1 MKQTGNCLKWM
12 KISFFLCV
20 FAFSTST
27 CHSLPWIK
35 FARGKLRRLNI
46 LQTFK
51 ETALIGK
58 FLSQSGQEIFIAG
71 LQREVKGRTRSQ
83 FDHVI
88 PAA

>member
-1 MKQTGNCLKWM
+1 MKQTGSCLKWM

-20 FAFSTST
+20 FTISTST

-51 ETALIGK
+51 ETALIRK

-71 LQREVKGRTRSQ
+71 LQREGKGRT
-83 FDHVI
+83 
-88 PAA
+88 

>member
-1 MKQTGNCLKWM
+1 MKQTGSCLKWM
-12 KISFFLCV
+12 EISIFLCV

-51 ETALIGK
+51 ETALIRK

-71 LQREVKGRTRSQ
+71 LQREGKGRN
-83 FDHVI
+83 
-88 PAA
+88 